1 MENVVAMANVVV
13 WVVLV
18 EMRVANLDVH
28 IVVEDMVCVI
38 LMVQAAVVCVDVTK
52 IMEGVI
58 VVRL

>member
-1 MENVVAMANVVV
+1 MAMANVVV